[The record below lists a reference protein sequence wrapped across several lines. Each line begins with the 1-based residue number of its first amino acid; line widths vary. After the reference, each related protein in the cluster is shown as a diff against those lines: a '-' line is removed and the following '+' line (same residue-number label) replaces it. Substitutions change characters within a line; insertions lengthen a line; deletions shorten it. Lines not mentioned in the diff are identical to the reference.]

1 MNKANKQVSLHLR
14 GHHLGCVLHDLRTPS
29 DHPTVP
35 TACAWLRAHP
45 NGTVNV
51 VVGPDDICQPCP
63 QWDGSKCL
71 RGFEQLN
78 QGKDKRFLELLDMK
92 DGEGLPAR
100 ELFGR
105 LMARMDL
112 AFLNQVCA
120 GCSPKACAEAAKGQM
135 PF

>member
-1 MNKANKQVSLHLR
+1 VATKNSLRLR

-35 TACAWLRAHP
+35 KACAWLRANP
-45 NGTVNV
+45 TGTVHV
-51 VVGPDDICQPCP
+51 VVGPDDICLPCP
-63 QWDGSKCL
+63 QWDGTTCL

-78 QGKDKRFLELLDMK
+78 QGKDRRFLALLGMK

-100 ELFGR
+100 ELYQR
-105 LMARMDL
+105 LMARMVL
-112 AFLNQVCA
+112 AFLTEVCA
-120 GCSPKACAEAAKGQM
+120 GCSPKVCAEAAKGEM